1 MYEIYNDEEKNI
13 TPAKQRRISQLMRER
28 ILFIKCQD
36 FVRICRSSQP
46 KWFLK
51 DLQSHSPFELTII
64 KQIPGGLKIAKE
76 IEDLFVDYRH
86 QGQWFKY
93 EGSFKKWIESIDA

>member
-1 MYEIYNDEEKNI
+1 MFEIYNDEERHI

-28 ILFIKCQD
+28 ILFIKCEG

-51 DLQSHSPFELTII
+51 DLQSHSPFELTIV
-64 KQIPGGLKIAKE
+64 KQIPGGLKIARE
-76 IEDLFVDYRH
+76 IEELFASYRH
-86 QGQWFKY
+86 QGQWFKFQ
-93 EGSFKKWIESIDA
+93 GSFKSWVEGLE

>member
-1 MYEIYNDEEKNI
+1 MFEIYNDEERHI

-28 ILFIKCQD
+28 ILFIKCEV

-64 KQIPGGLKIAKE
+64 KNIPGNLKLARE
-76 IEDLFVDYRH
+76 IEALFASYRH

-93 EGSFKKWIESIDA
+93 QGSFKSWIEALE